1 MLENLKSKNT
11 LSIELIAKYFISI
24 DINTKI
30 KTVTDLQNEVNVSR
44 GTIQNSI
51 KILTNAKAVTLLS
64 RGMLGT
70 FLIEKNLDL
79 LLEYSNL
86 SFLVGVMPL
95 PYSKHYEGLSTGL
108 LFVLEQT
115 LNLPVNMAY
124 MRGSQ
129 KRIQLVLNGRY
140 DYAIVSKFA
149 AKEYINNYP
158 DALEIVSDFGK
169 SSYLNEHVLLLS
181 DFDKTEIEDGMRVG
195 IDYDSI
201 DQSKLT
207 LAACHDKKVSLVQ
220 VDYSQLLEMLKR
232 KEIDAT
238 VWNGDEIKENNK
250 DLNVVKLN
258 IEQSDNTSAVIVIDR
273 NRIDLRKVLMDAIDE
288 KAVLEIQNDVIA
300 GGRIPSY

>member
-24 DINTKI
+24 DLDTKI
-30 KTVTDLQNEVNVSR
+30 KTITDLQNEIDVSR

-51 KILTNAKAVTLLS
+51 KVLTEAKAVCLLS
-64 RGMLGT
+64 RGKLGT

-86 SFLVGVMPL
+86 RFLVGVMPL

-108 LFVLEQT
+108 LYVLEQT

-149 AKEYINNYP
+149 ALEYINHYP
-158 DALEIVSDFGK
+158 DELEIVSDFGK
-169 SSYLNEHVLLLS
+169 GSYLNEHVLLMG
-181 DFDKTEIEDGMRVG
+181 DHNKNEIEDGMRVG

-207 LAACHDKKVSLVQ
+207 LLACKDKQVSLIQ

-238 VWNGDEIKENNK
+238 VWNGDEISENNK

-273 NRIDLRKVLMDAIDE
+273 NRIDLRKVLIDAIDE
-288 KAVLEIQNDVIA
+288 QDVLDIQNDVIA